1 MAMQG
6 RTAVITGTARAAG
19 IGQACAK
26 LLYNKGYNIVGIDN
40 AEHEFAADA
49 AWHTAEQQAATAAAA
64 VAGSAVAKSDKPQ
77 PRCAWLKVDLSQP
90 DLILS
95 VPEQM
100 QQLGVKSVNVLVN
113 NAGISNPYMQSDS
126 LAERAALWQG
136 YIATNLTAPFLLSEA
151 VLPLMVQGEGSII
164 HVSSTRALQSER
176 HSEGYAAAKAG
187 LLGLTH
193 AQAASL
199 APKRIRV
206 NAVLPGWIDTSGTP
220 EDITQEQHEW
230 QWTGSV
236 GSPADIAELVLFLAD
251 PAKSGFITGQHFV
264 ADGGVTKRMTYPE

>member
-1 MAMQG
+1 
-6 RTAVITGTARAAG
+6 
-19 IGQACAK
+19 
-26 LLYNKGYNIVGIDN
+26 
-40 AEHEFAADA
+40 
-49 AWHTAEQQAATAAAA
+49 
-64 VAGSAVAKSDKPQ
+64 
-77 PRCAWLKVDLSQP
+77 
-90 DLILS
+90 
-95 VPEQM
+95 M

-136 YIATNLTAPFLLSEA
+136 YIATNLTAPFLLEA

-199 APKRIRV
+199 APKHIRV